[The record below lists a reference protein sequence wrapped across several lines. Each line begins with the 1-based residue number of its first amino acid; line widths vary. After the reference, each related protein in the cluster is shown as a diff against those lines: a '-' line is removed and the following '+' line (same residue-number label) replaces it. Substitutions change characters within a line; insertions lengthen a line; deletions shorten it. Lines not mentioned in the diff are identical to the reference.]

1 MPEVPGV
8 AGRNKGGSAKA
19 GRKAGGRGKT
29 LAPSKAKRGL
39 EAAEISI
46 AIDDERIAALAAQV
60 RESGGAPIGAYRE
73 PLSGSTVLVAAIPL
87 TAVQPTPFQ
96 RDLSPTHTKR
106 LAQKIDEAGSFLD
119 PIIVVRGAKG
129 EFTTPN
135 GRHRLAAAK
144 VLGLRQITALISPD
158 EGLAFRILALNTEKA
173 HNLKD
178 RSLEVIRMARAL
190 ARREPRAKETDF
202 AAQFESAEFLTLGIL
217 YAKDARF
224 AGGAYSSFLRKV
236 DRFSDR
242 TLAASLRDREGYASR
257 LREIDAQVRKIVKS
271 LEARGFKAPYLR
283 TFVVARI
290 NPVRFVRTKPGD
302 RKPPMPIAAAL
313 TRMTAAAKGFDVGK
327 VRPADLA
334 LVAALSSE

>member
-1 MPEVPGV
+1 MAARSSSG
-8 AGRNKGGSAKA
+8 
-19 GRKAGGRGKT
+19 GRKAGAGKGRGRGKT

-39 EAAEISI
+39 DAADISI

-87 TAVQPTPFQ
+87 ASVQPTPFQ

-119 PIIVVRGAKG
+119 PIIVVRGEKG

-224 AGGAYSSFLRKV
+224 AGGAYGSFLRKV
-236 DRFSDR
+236 DRFADR
-242 TLAASLRDREGYASR
+242 TLAVSLREREGYASR
-257 LREIDAQVRKIVKS
+257 LREIDTRVRKVVKA
-271 LEARGFKAPYLR
+271 LEARGFKSPYLR
-283 TFVVARI
+283 AFVVARI
-290 NPVRFVRTKPGD
+290 NPVRFHRAKAGDTKPA
-302 RKPPMPIAAAL
+302 MPIAAAL
-313 TRMTAAAKGFDVGK
+313 TRMTAAAKNFDVGK
-327 VRPADLA
+327 VRTSDLA
-334 LVAALSSE
+334 LVAALSSD